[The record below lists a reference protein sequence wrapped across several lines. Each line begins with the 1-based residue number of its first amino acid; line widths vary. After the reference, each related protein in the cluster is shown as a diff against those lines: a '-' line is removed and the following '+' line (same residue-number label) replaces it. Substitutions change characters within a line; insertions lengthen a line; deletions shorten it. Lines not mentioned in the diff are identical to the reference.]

1 MQKYN
6 FIVNQQLVQVSWKQ
20 GTDVYTVS
28 ITCDRY
34 SDTFELWMPLEF
46 MDLMSE
52 IEAHI
57 ADRP

>member
-1 MQKYN
+1 MQEYN
-6 FIVNQQLVQVSWKQ
+6 FIINQHLVRVSWTH

-46 MDLMSE
+46 MDLFSE

-57 ADRP
+57 ADRS